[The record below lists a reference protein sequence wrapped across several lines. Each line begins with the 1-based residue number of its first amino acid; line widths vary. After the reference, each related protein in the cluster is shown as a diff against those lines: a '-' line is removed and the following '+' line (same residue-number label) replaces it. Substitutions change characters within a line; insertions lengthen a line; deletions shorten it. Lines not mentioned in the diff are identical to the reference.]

1 MIEYMEEMKTK
12 RLARE
17 LIQFHRQRRVSAI
30 KLLQAYKVTAAPFTV
45 VMPESVDFCAFIP
58 IKEIL
63 DRPTDVNV
71 DADSFVHLMP
81 ELGGMIERWRDVIKA
96 EFVQEVKD
104 GIKSLDA
111 NTGGRCKIGSQSVE
125 NSDESI
131 LQRMKLA
138 STVYKCTDCAE
149 EKQYPDLYYGSQL
162 PDSFYESFSQLPL
175 WAKEPF
181 YINPLWYPRVLG
193 HRCLTK
199 PSGFTPDES
208 LELEK
213 GPGRYRKLWSCE
225 LIAVD
230 KRASKAAKAI
240 VEACGMNPRVAT
252 ADDMDNLDARV
263 ECLKCYPSAPERM
276 VFGWRSAVG
285 DDVIS

>member
-17 LIQFHRQRRVSAI
+17 LIQFHRQRMVSAI
-30 KLLQAYKVTAAPFTV
+30 KLLHAYKVAAAPFTV
-45 VMPESVDFCAFIP
+45 VMPESVDFCALIP

-63 DRPTDVNV
+63 DQPTDVNV
-71 DADSFVHLMP
+71 DAESFVHLMP
-81 ELGGMIERWRDVIKA
+81 ELGGMIERWRDVITA
-96 EFVQEVKD
+96 EFVREVND

-111 NTGGRCKIGSQSVE
+111 NTGGRRKTGSRPVE

-131 LQRMKLA
+131 LQRIKLA
-138 STVYKCTDCAE
+138 STVYKCTNCAE
-149 EKQYPDLYYGSQL
+149 EKHYPDLRYGSQL
-162 PDSFYESFSQLPL
+162 PDSFYEIMSQLPL

-181 YINPLWYPRVLG
+181 YVNPLWYPRVLG

-199 PSGFTPDES
+199 PFGFT
-208 LELEK
+208 LEDTLQLENA
-213 GPGRYRKLWSCE
+213 PEYRKLWSCE
-225 LIAVD
+225 LIEVD
-230 KRASKAAKAI
+230 KRASKAAKAV

-252 ADDMDNLDARV
+252 ADDMDNLDARL
-263 ECLKCYPSAPERM
+263 ECLKCHPDDPEHM
-276 VFGWRSAVG
+276 VFGWRSAVR

>member
-17 LIQFHRQRRVSAI
+17 LIQFHGQRRVSAI
-30 KLLQAYKVTAAPFTV
+30 KLLRAYKVAAAPFTV

-63 DRPTDVNV
+63 DQPTDVNV
-71 DADSFVHLMP
+71 DAESFVHLMP
-81 ELGGMIERWRDVIKA
+81 ELGGMIERWREVITA
-96 EFVQEVKD
+96 EFVQEVKG

-111 NTGGRCKIGSQSVE
+111 NTGGRRKIGSRPVE
-125 NSDESI
+125 NLDESI
-131 LQRMKLA
+131 LQRIKLA

-149 EKQYPDLYYGSQL
+149 EKNYPDLLYGSQL
-162 PDSFYESFSQLPL
+162 PDSFYESMSRLPL

-181 YINPLWYPRVLG
+181 YVNPLWYPRVLG

-199 PSGFTPDES
+199 PSGFTLEES
-208 LELEK
+208 LELENV
-213 GPGRYRKLWSCE
+213 PGYRKLWSCE

-230 KRASKAAKAI
+230 KRASKAAKAV

-252 ADDMDNLDARV
+252 ADDMDNLDARL
-263 ECLKCYPSAPERM
+263 ECLKCYPDDPERIA
-276 VFGWRSAVG
+276 FGWRSAVR